1 MGTWGAEIFSNDTA
15 CDVRGDYR
23 LALED
28 GLDDQTA
35 QQRVLEQFADVV
47 DDGKG

>member
-1 MGTWGAEIFSNDTA
+1 MGTWGAGIFSNDTA